1 MRACLLRAYAIARVP
16 LLQRLA
22 YMHVTRHDGT
32 RWTGNATIQCGGKML
47 SVEEAQAVGME
58 KGSSA
63 GTIPS
68 DEEIVAMAKAMLAG
82 WE

>member
-1 MRACLLRAYAIARVP
+1 
-16 LLQRLA
+16 
-22 YMHVTRHDGT
+22 
-32 RWTGNATIQCGGKML
+32 ML